1 MIQLHLYNFTI
12 IILTFSAK
20 FSTFT
25 KLKIKKSSEL
35 FREHTSPWR
44 ERQRER
50 ERQRQAET
58 ENEKYIP

>member
-1 MIQLHLYNFTI
+1 M
-12 IILTFSAK
+12 
-20 FSTFT
+20 FT

-50 ERQRQAET
+50 EKDSDRERQKT
-58 ENEKYIP
+58 KNIYHNIYPVFIMYHL

>member
-1 MIQLHLYNFTI
+1 M
-12 IILTFSAK
+12 
-20 FSTFT
+20 FT